1 MKKHFK
7 KFIQSLFTVEK
18 IEVYNIATSSY
29 ETAHYVLFLN
39 FYLYTYYK

>member
-1 MKKHFK
+1 MKKLFK
-7 KFIQSLFTVEK
+7 KLIRSLFTVDK
-18 IEVYNIATSSY
+18 LEVYNTTTSSY